1 MWIDTKQKKVE
12 KRPITSVLQK
22 RGFGASMTVKC

>member
-1 MWIDTKQKKVE
+1 MGRRNEKVSKQLG
-12 KRPITSVLQK
+12 ITAVLQK